1 MQLKTALYKNMHSRV
16 SHFVANTGVMD
27 KASFEV
33 NLFPSYMHVNIDICY
48 LTFYE
53 FHLQILESIYFEL
66 ARYWMEMKFQVKTKA
81 DALSG
86 LYKFRSRDFKIE
98 SVMKVD
104 ISALGEYFPEDSFWQ
119 EYLADDDMKLMV
131 NLSF

>member
-1 MQLKTALYKNMHSRV
+1 
-16 SHFVANTGVMD
+16 
-27 KASFEV
+27 
-33 NLFPSYMHVNIDICY
+33 
-48 LTFYE
+48 
-53 FHLQILESIYFEL
+53 
-66 ARYWMEMKFQVKTKA
+66 MEMKFQVKTKA

-119 EYLADDDMKLMV
+119 DYLADDDMKLMV